1 MSFPKLFIVMGIIK
15 NLFYKF
21 QDQREVLDL
30 TSFGDELAFKTSWNP
45 LAPGGTN
52 FCTHELQKSTSPLS
66 GDLLIFKTTAL
77 AILFSASF
85 ILMGL
90 AVFIPGISS
99 GEDAERI
106 IGLVFVGGG
115 CWISWGMK
123 RQESVFD
130 RSSRRLAKG
139 DKTYDLE
146 QVCAIQLIREYVSAK
161 ETRYY
166 SYELNLVCIDGER
179 VNIIDHGSL
188 RAIRKDAETLADYLS
203 IPVWDA
209 IDFKIPEQAAH
220 RDVKSEISELP

>member
-1 MSFPKLFIVMGIIK
+1 MGIIK

-115 CWISWGMK
+115 C
-123 RQESVFD
+123 
-130 RSSRRLAKG
+130 
-139 DKTYDLE
+139 
-146 QVCAIQLIREYVSAK
+146 
-161 ETRYY
+161 
-166 SYELNLVCIDGER
+166 
-179 VNIIDHGSL
+179 
-188 RAIRKDAETLADYLS
+188 
-203 IPVWDA
+203 
-209 IDFKIPEQAAH
+209 
-220 RDVKSEISELP
+220 